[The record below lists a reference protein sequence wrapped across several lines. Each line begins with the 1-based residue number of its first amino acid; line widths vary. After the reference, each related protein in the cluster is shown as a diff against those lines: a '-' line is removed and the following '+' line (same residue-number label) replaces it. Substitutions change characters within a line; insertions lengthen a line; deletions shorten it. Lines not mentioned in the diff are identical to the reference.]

1 MNKIA
6 GPKARVAYNRPP
18 MDAAKDYY
26 RVLGVAVDADAAAI
40 QSAYRALAKKFHP
53 DAPAETRSAER
64 FIEVQEAYDV
74 LGSRESK
81 DAYDE
86 ARAATHAAQ
95 ERRERQRA
103 AEEAA
108 WRAVVKQ
115 EPEIADHHA
124 DLSRLAKSLGRR
136 YRSGIL
142 AGMDDRSPGDFAA
155 YLEEQFLTR
164 HFGRDPHIQRLGKTL
179 LENAQR
185 TAAAELAGEIR
196 KLPERLTAEQRKD
209 LVDRFKPKRPASE
222 APKAWPRFAPYV
234 GLAFVLGLITV
245 GIVDFLRS
253 VPKEAPA
260 IETAIPSFGGPQIG
274 KGLKP
279 TLHKPSMAVAQKPK
293 PIDDRIPNDDAS
305 EMPETTATITRD
317 EPPAPAVASP
327 AKTIYDRIEAGD

>member
-1 MNKIA
+1 
-6 GPKARVAYNRPP
+6 

-26 RVLGVAVDADAAAI
+26 RVLGVTVDADAAAI
-40 QSAYRALAKKFHP
+40 QAAYRVLAKKFHP

-81 DAYDE
+81 AAYDE
-86 ARAATHAAQ
+86 ARAAAGAEE
-95 ERRERQRA
+95 ERRERERA
-103 AEEAA
+103 AEELA
-108 WRAVVKQ
+108 WRAVVRE
-115 EPEIADHHA
+115 EPEIADHLA

-164 HFGRDPHIQRLGKTL
+164 HFGRDPHIQRLGKAL
-179 LENAQR
+179 LEAAQR
-185 TAAAELAGEIR
+185 SAAAELAGEIR
-196 KLPERLTAEQRKD
+196 KLPERLTVEQRKD
-209 LVDRFKPKRPASE
+209 LIARFKPQQPANQ

-234 GLAFVLGLITV
+234 GLAIVLGLVAV

-253 VPKEAPA
+253 GPKDAPA
-260 IETAIPSFGGPQIG
+260 TEAAIPSFGGPQIG

-279 TLHKPSMAVAQKPK
+279 TVHKPSVAVAQKPK
-293 PIDDRIPNDDAS
+293 PIDDRIPDDAY
-305 EMPETTATITRD
+305 EMPETTATITR
-317 EPPAPAVASP
+317 EETPPPALSSP
-327 AKTIYDRIEAGD
+327 TKSIYDRIEASD